1 MNDYQGKRPEQVRDS
16 ENFVFWALILFFTS
30 MLILLITK

>member
-16 ENFVFWALILFFTS
+16 ENFAFWGLVLFFLI
-30 MLILLITK
+30 MIILLLTK